1 MDAATVSVAG
11 PGDTVTQKRQ
21 LSGAIEITF
30 ASGRSLRLSNF
41 LAAYVD
47 TGDQIKFA
55 LPCNGQAPTAPEL
68 LIKHGTGTYLYQA
81 SIGYATKPKI
91 DKFHHPYV
99 HAEIAGG
106 ALGLIGLH
114 LTCAAL
120 RAYFYSPDRNRHQ
133 VSHTLY
139 DSLRA

>member
-1 MDAATVSVAG
+1 MNAAIVSVNEQG
-11 PGDTVTQKRQ
+11 ETVMQKCQ
-21 LSGAIEITF
+21 QSDAVEITF
-30 ASGRSLRLSNF
+30 ASGCSLRLSNF

-81 SIGYATKPKI
+81 SIGYTTKPKI

-120 RAYFYSPDRNRHQ
+120 RDYFYSPDRNRHQ
-133 VSHTLY
+133 GSHTCMTF
-139 DSLRA
+139 